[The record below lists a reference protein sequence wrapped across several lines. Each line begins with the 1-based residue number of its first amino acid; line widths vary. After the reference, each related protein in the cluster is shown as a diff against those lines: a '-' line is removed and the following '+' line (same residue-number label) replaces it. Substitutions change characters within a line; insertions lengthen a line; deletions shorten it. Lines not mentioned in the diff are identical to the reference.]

1 MISRHPVT
9 PLTFLHSDLS
19 GFTCSDEDVEDLVSE
34 YVQDMPA
41 LTSLH
46 TVNLS
51 RTSVTGAGVKLLVD
65 HLPALTTLLI
75 DQCSS
80 ITSRD
85 IVTYAEKKGIN
96 VSFKQFTDRYGGG
109 RKVRYG

>member
-1 MISRHPVT
+1 
-9 PLTFLHSDLS
+9 
-19 GFTCSDEDVEDLVSE
+19 
-34 YVQDMPA
+34 
-41 LTSLH
+41 
-46 TVNLS
+46 
-51 RTSVTGAGVKLLVD
+51 LLVD
-65 HLPALTTLLI
+65 HIPALTTLLI